1 MMGSNED
8 VWRMRTIRVHIKKK
22 RVFPQDSFYPAAKP
36 SIPIHD
42 CARSCRFFL

>member
-8 VWRMRTIRVHIKKK
+8 VWRMRTIRAHIRKK
-22 RVFPQDSFYPAAKP
+22 RVFPEGSYPAAKP
-36 SIPIHD
+36 SMPIHD